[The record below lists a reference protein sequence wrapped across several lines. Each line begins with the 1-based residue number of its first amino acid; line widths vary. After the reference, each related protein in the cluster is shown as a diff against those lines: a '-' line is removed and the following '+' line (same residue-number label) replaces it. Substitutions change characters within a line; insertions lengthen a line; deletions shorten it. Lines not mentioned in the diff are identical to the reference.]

1 MSAERVVVEALDGHG
16 RVQWRERVVLKEGL
30 RAFTIGRSLHADVT
44 LDDPYA
50 AAMHASLEI
59 TQDGRLL
66 ASDLGSV
73 NGLIV
78 CGKHLANA
86 CGVELPDNTLR
97 IGRTVLRVRT
107 GLESLAPERP
117 YQPLMSSLLRGPAG
131 IATVAAAASV
141 LQLVYMSWL
150 GAPRDLTVSIVSSLS
165 VAATIA
171 AAWVALWA
179 LLSRIMQGEWRW
191 LRHSAIYLGVSAAFI
206 AVMGV
211 VDLSGFMFALPLSG
225 NRYIWIGAIAL
236 AIALYLHL
244 THASSLSAGRAA
256 LVACGIP
263 ALLAL
268 GGHWLQTRDQVRDV
282 NHIGAYM
289 RIYPPALRLRPSDKL
304 EDYFN
309 KAALLQELADRKL
322 TEALEHD
329 QIMDDES

>member
-1 MSAERVVVEALDGHG
+1 MSAEPVVVEALDGHG
-16 RVQWRERVVLKEGL
+16 RVQWRERVALKEGS

-50 AAMHASLEI
+50 AVMHACVEI

-78 CGKHLANA
+78 CGKRLPKA
-86 CGVELPDNTLR
+86 CGVELPDDTLR
-97 IGRTVLRVRT
+97 IGRTVLWVRT

-117 YQPLMSSLLRGPAG
+117 YQPLMSSLLRGPGG
-131 IATVAAAASV
+131 IATLAAAASV

-165 VAATIA
+165 VAAMIA

-179 LLSRIMQGEWRW
+179 LLSRVMRGEWRW
-191 LRHSAIYLGVSAAFI
+191 LHHSAIYLGVSTAFV
-206 AVMGV
+206 AVMDA
-211 VDLSGFMFALPLSG
+211 VDLGSFMFALPLFGS
-225 NRYIWIGAIAL
+225 RYIWFGAIAL

-244 THASSLSAGRAA
+244 THASSLAAGRAA

-268 GGHWLQTRDQVRDV
+268 GGHWLQVRAQVRDV
-282 NHIGAYM
+282 NHIGGYM

-309 KAALLQELADRKL
+309 KAAQLEERAAQKL
-322 TEALEHD
+322 TEAL
-329 QIMDDES
+329 DDDPIADDDN